1 MRHETAGNKDAIVR
15 CEVANTRNV
24 FTGTFLF
31 FYSEA
36 DIAAFYLKKR
46 ALEVST
52 SLTFWQII
60 TAPALMCPPPLY
72 FFQIIST
79 VLHRMVRI

>member
-24 FTGTFLF
+24 ITGTFLF

-36 DIAAFYLKKR
+36 DIAAYYLKKKKR
-46 ALEVST
+46 ALEVSI

-72 FFQIIST
+72 FFKLF
-79 VLHRMVRI
+79 LHRCIER